1 MREQSKGFLLGS
13 IVGGVSGLVVG
24 ATLVALFW
32 TDMVG
37 AIRRLARRLLKR
49 DEQVNFEIL
58 LQ

>member
-1 MREQSKGFLLGS
+1 VQERLKGFILGS
-13 IVGGVSGLVVG
+13 IVGGMGGLLVG

-37 AIRRLARRLLKR
+37 SIRRLVRRALKR